1 MQQVWLP
8 ILPLNSVALGRG
20 NCYEKEVAEAYGI
33 GARRHFCVKVGGS
46 LMEPMVF
53 QVDQRKVISGGKEI
67 YNRLREKLEPEHKG
81 QIVAIE
87 VDSGGYFLGR
97 TVTEATSEARKKH
110 PDKVFYFV
118 RVGFPA
124 VYVHR

>member
-1 MQQVWLP
+1 
-8 ILPLNSVALGRG
+8 
-20 NCYEKEVAEAYGI
+20 
-33 GARRHFCVKVGGS
+33 
-46 LMEPMVF
+46 METMVF

-67 YNRLREKLEPEHKG
+67 YNRIRERLEPEHRG
-81 QIVAIE
+81 EIVAIE
-87 VDSGGYFLGR
+87 VDSGDYFLGR
-97 TVTEATSEARKKH
+97 TVTEATSEARKKY

>member
-1 MQQVWLP
+1 
-8 ILPLNSVALGRG
+8 
-20 NCYEKEVAEAYGI
+20 
-33 GARRHFCVKVGGS
+33 
-46 LMEPMVF
+46 MEPTVF
-53 QVDQRKVISGGKEI
+53 QVDQRRAISGGKEI
-67 YNRLREKLEPEHKG
+67 YNRIREKLEPEHKG

-87 VDSGGYFLGR
+87 VDSGDYFLGR

-124 VYVHR
+124 VYIRR

>member
-1 MQQVWLP
+1 
-8 ILPLNSVALGRG
+8 
-20 NCYEKEVAEAYGI
+20 
-33 GARRHFCVKVGGS
+33 
-46 LMEPMVF
+46 MEPMVF

-67 YNRLREKLEPEHKG
+67 YNRIREKLEPEHKG
-81 QIVAIE
+81 EIVAIE
-87 VDSGGYFLGR
+87 VDSGDYFLGR
-97 TVTEATSEARKKH
+97 TVMEATSEARKKH